1 MAGLRATTAGA
12 GLFLSAAA
20 GLAVGLAPPAIGMA
34 PPSVLAPPAP
44 SLSLVSW
51 AVDGVSCQDGA
62 RPVFSRPPDVSPS
75 LNYGNVSSDLTVT
88 FRIAPDGRPLGVTR
102 EGTGYL
108 EGANDVLP
116 ALVAARFAAGQ
127 AHNGCSIRFVAVRQ
141 PIASASRELATE
153 YSVFPDGPPPRE
165 LWDRARPIGSDC
177 FEPAPE
183 PLLRAFPAFKELPG
197 EPGRRNW
204 SMIGFDLDAGGRP
217 IRPSVVTGSGNA
229 ALDAA
234 SVRAVAASRF
244 EKGAR
249 HGCRYP
255 YYRNAV
261 VLPAPPPPSEESLRP
276 AGSTCPTDLPFVQPP
291 TLTFPEEYRKRSI
304 EGWAVLAF
312 DVAPWGEIGNIRVLA
327 AEPATSFGEWAK
339 QVIGNARKPAGRTG
353 YVDCTDR
360 VLFKMGP
367 TARIFTTTGPA
378 PQF

>member
-12 GLFLSAAA
+12 GLFISVAA

-34 PPSVLAPPAP
+34 PPSVPAPPAP
-44 SLSLVSW
+44 SFSLLSW
-51 AVDGVSCQDGA
+51 AVENVSCDDGA
-62 RPVFSRPPDVSPS
+62 TPVFARAPDVAPS
-75 LNYGNVSSDLTVT
+75 LSYGFAASALNAS
-88 FRIAPDGRPLGVTR
+88 FRIAADGRPLGVKR
-102 EGTGYL
+102 EGTEYVDGSS
-108 EGANDVLP
+108 DILP
-116 ALVAARFAAGQ
+116 ALVAARFASGQ
-127 AHNGCSIRFVAVRQ
+127 AHAACSIRFAAIRQ
-141 PIASASRELATE
+141 PVASASSDLATE
-153 YSVFPDGPPPRE
+153 YWMNASGQPPRE
-165 LWDRARPIGSDC
+165 VWERTKPVDSDC
-177 FEPAPE
+177 FEPVPE

-249 HGCRYP
+249 HGCHYP

-327 AEPATSFGEWAK
+327 AEPAASFGEWAK
-339 QVIGNARKPAGRTG
+339 QVIGNARKPGGRTG

-378 PQF
+378 P

>member
-1 MAGLRATTAGA
+1 MAGERATTAGA

-20 GLAVGLAPPAIGMA
+20 GSIVVLAPPAIGMA
-34 PPSVLAPPAP
+34 PPSVLAPTAP
-44 SLSLVSW
+44 SLNLVSW
-51 AVDGVSCQDGA
+51 AVENVSCDDGA
-62 RPVFSRPPDVSPS
+62 KPLFARAPDVAPS
-75 LNYGNVSSDLTVT
+75 LDYGSASSALTAS
-88 FRIAPDGRPLGVTR
+88 FRIAADGRPLSVKR
-102 EGTGYL
+102 EGNGYISN
-108 EGANDVLP
+108 ASDVLP

-127 AHNGCSIRFVAVRQ
+127 AHAACSIRFASIQQ
-141 PIASASRELATE
+141 PVASASPDLATE
-153 YSVFPDGPPPRE
+153 YSMFPNGQPPRE
-165 LWDRARPIGSDC
+165 LWERTRPLGSDC

-183 PLLRAFPAFKELPG
+183 PRLRAFPAFKELPG

-204 SMIGFDLDAGGRP
+204 SMIGFDLDASGKPVRP
-217 IRPSVVTGSGNA
+217 AVVAGSGNA

-244 EKGAR
+244 EAGAR

-261 VLPAPPPPSEESLRP
+261 VLPAPPPPSQESLRP
-276 AGSTCPTDLPFVQPP
+276 AGSTCPDLPFVQPP
-291 TLTFPEEYRKRSI
+291 TLTFPEEYRTRSI

-327 AEPATSFGEWAK
+327 AEPAAAFGEWAK

-367 TARIFTTTGPA
+367 TARITTTTASA
-378 PQF
+378 PHS